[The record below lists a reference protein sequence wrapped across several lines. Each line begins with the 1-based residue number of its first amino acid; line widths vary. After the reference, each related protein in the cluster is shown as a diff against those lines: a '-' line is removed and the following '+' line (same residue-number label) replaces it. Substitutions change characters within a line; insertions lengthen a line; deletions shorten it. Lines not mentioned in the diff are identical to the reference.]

1 MRIIFFSG
9 YAISHLIPLKS
20 TILFLKKH
28 SFEIYIFGTEKN
40 KWFADEL
47 KIKYIVYPNEYW
59 KPVLTNE
66 ANKLDDVIN
75 RFHNDNNYTSMIY
88 NILKKD
94 AMLAFNHNEDVIELI
109 KKEVNKISPQ
119 IVFRDS
125 TDIYWDILKKDFSN
139 IKTIGYITN
148 NLYSWDYLYSH
159 KKYFTYF
166 LGIPDLIDK
175 LPANYIDDFMN
186 IITDIYNEIQKEFFT
201 KSLKPYFQYDPSED
215 FNLIYS
221 SHCLQPP
228 ECYDI
233 NKYAIVEPEQNEM
246 MLENKIDTELI
257 TFIDDTEYIYIS
269 TGSFISRDI
278 EFYRLIINS
287 IVNIGN
293 YKIVISAGKK
303 SDELLHYI
311 NRYYN
316 KEKIYIASHIPQK
329 YILSNKCKLF
339 ITSGGINS
347 IKEAIYYEVPVFVIP
362 ISCEQRLNGLIL
374 EELGIGYTSYG
385 PNNRILNLPDNFKNI
400 IASKEIQLKMKKIS
414 ESMKLQDNIKTFRK
428 LLDYITE
435 DNND

>member
-278 EFYRLIINS
+278 EFYRLIYFVYS
-287 IVNIGN
+287 IVFLN
-293 YKIVISAGKK
+293 YYKQ
-303 SDELLHYI
+303 
-311 NRYYN
+311 
-316 KEKIYIASHIPQK
+316 IASH
-329 YILSNKCKLF
+329 
-339 ITSGGINS
+339 
-347 IKEAIYYEVPVFVIP
+347 
-362 ISCEQRLNGLIL
+362 
-374 EELGIGYTSYG
+374 
-385 PNNRILNLPDNFKNI
+385 
-400 IASKEIQLKMKKIS
+400 
-414 ESMKLQDNIKTFRK
+414 MKLERDVESSEYLSYRLEN
-428 LLDYITE
+428 
-435 DNND
+435 